1 MDYVPRRLTDE
12 IEAALRRQAAVALL
26 GPRQSGKTTLARRIA
41 GSRDAVYLDLELS
54 EDRRRL
60 EDVAGF
66 VRANEDR
73 LVVLDEIHRAPDLF
87 PELRGHI
94 DEGRRQGKGTGRF
107 LVLGSASAALLR
119 QSESLAGRIAYLDL
133 GPFDVLEIESD
144 ADSVTR
150 LWVRGGLPPSFLAE
164 SAEESL
170 RFRRDLIRA
179 YLERDFLQFR
189 PRAPA
194 LLLERLWTMLAHG
207 QGGMLNLARLA
218 GSLMLSAR
226 TVNAHL
232 DLLAGMLLVRRLRPR
247 HANVKKRLVRAPKVY
262 IRDSGL
268 THALLGLGD
277 FHSLVAH
284 PAVGASWEGFVIET
298 LLAAAPWM
306 TLPSYYRTSNGA
318 EVDLVLDLAGR
329 RRPWAIEIKR
339 GAAPKV
345 SRGFSIACGD
355 LDAERAFVVH
365 GGTHRYSMGDGVE
378 AINLPEMA
386 ALLRDCQTRPLRLG
400 DTRAT

>member
-1 MDYVPRRLTDE
+1 MDYVPRRLTGE
-12 IEAALRRQAAVALL
+12 IEAALGRQAAVALL

-41 GSRDAVYLDLELS
+41 DGRDAVYLDLELT

-66 VRANEDR
+66 VRAHEDR
-73 LVVLDEIHRAPDLF
+73 LVVLDEIHRAPELF

-94 DEGRRQGKGTGRF
+94 DEGRRKGKGTGRF
-107 LVLGSASAALLR
+107 LVLGSASTSLLR
-119 QSESLAGRIAYLDL
+119 QSESLAGRIAYVDL
-133 GPFDVLEIESD
+133 GPLDVLEIESD

-194 LLLERLWTMLAHG
+194 LLLERLWTMLAHS
-207 QGGMLNLARLA
+207 QGGTLNLARLA
-218 GSLMLSAR
+218 GSLMLSTK
-226 TVNAHL
+226 TVNAYL
-232 DLLAGMLLVRRLRPR
+232 DLLEGMLLLRRLRPR

-262 IRDSGL
+262 IRDCGL

-277 FHSLVAH
+277 FNSLAAH
-284 PAVGASWEGFVIET
+284 PVVGASWEGFVIET

-318 EVDLVLDLAGR
+318 EVNLVLDLPGR

-339 GAAPKV
+339 GSAPKV
-345 SRGFSIACGD
+345 SRGFAIARAD
-355 LDAERAFVVH
+355 LDAERAFVVY
-365 GGTHRYSMGDGVE
+365 GGRHRYPLGDGVE

-386 ALLRDCQTRPLRLG
+386 ALLRDW
-400 DTRAT
+400 

>member
-1 MDYVPRRLTDE
+1 MDYVPRRLTGE
-12 IEAALRRQAAVALL
+12 IEAELRRQAAVALL

-41 GSRDAVYLDLELS
+41 GGRDAVYLDLELT

-66 VRANEDR
+66 VRAHEDR
-73 LVVLDEIHRAPDLF
+73 LVVLDEIHRTPELF

-94 DEGRRQGKGTGRF
+94 DEGRRRGKGTGRF
-107 LVLGSASAALLR
+107 LVLGSASASLLR
-119 QSESLAGRIAYLDL
+119 QSESLAGRIAYVDL
-133 GPFDVLEIESD
+133 GPLDVLEVGSD

-150 LWVRGGLPPSFLAE
+150 LWVRGGLPPSFLAA
-164 SAEESL
+164 SDEESL

-194 LLLERLWTMLAHG
+194 LLLERLWTMLAHS
-207 QGGMLNLARLA
+207 QGGTLNLARLA
-218 GSLMLSAR
+218 GSLMLSTK
-226 TVNAHL
+226 TVNAYL
-232 DLLAGMLLVRRLRPR
+232 DLLEGMLLLRRLRPR

-262 IRDSGL
+262 IRDCGL

-277 FHSLVAH
+277 FHSLSAH
-284 PAVGASWEGFVIET
+284 PVVGASWEGFAIET
-298 LLAAAPWM
+298 LLSAAPWM

-318 EVDLVLDLAGR
+318 EVDLVLDLPG

-339 GAAPKV
+339 GSAPKV
-345 SRGFSIACGD
+345 SRGFAIARAD

-365 GGTHRYSMGDGVE
+365 GGAHRYPVGDGVE
-378 AINLPEMA
+378 AISLSEMA
-386 ALLRDCQTRPLRLG
+386 ALLRDW
-400 DTRAT
+400 

>member
-1 MDYVPRRLTDE
+1 MEYVPRRLTGE
-12 IEAALRRQAAVALL
+12 IEAELRRQAAVALL

-41 GSRDAVYLDLELS
+41 EGRDAVYLDLELT

-66 VRANEDR
+66 VRAHEDR
-73 LVVLDEIHRAPDLF
+73 LVVLDEIHRTPELF

-94 DEGRRQGKGTGRF
+94 DDGRRKGKGTGRF
-107 LVLGSASAALLR
+107 LVLGSASASLLR
-119 QSESLAGRIAYLDL
+119 QSESLAGRIAYVDL
-133 GPFDVLEIESD
+133 GPLDVLEVASD

-150 LWVRGGLPPSFLAE
+150 LWVRGGLPPSFLAGSE
-164 SAEESL
+164 EESL

-194 LLLERLWTMLAHG
+194 LLLERLWTMLAHS
-207 QGGMLNLARLA
+207 QGGALNLARLA

-226 TVNAHL
+226 TVNAYL
-232 DLLAGMLLVRRLRPR
+232 DLLEGMLLLRRLRPR
-247 HANVKKRLVRAPKVY
+247 HANVKKRLVRTPKVY

-277 FHSLVAH
+277 FHSLAAH
-284 PAVGASWEGFVIET
+284 PVVGTSWEGFVIET
-298 LLAAAPWM
+298 LLGTAPWM

-318 EVDLVLDLAGR
+318 EVDLVLDLPGR
-329 RRPWAIEIKR
+329 RSPWAIEIKR
-339 GAAPKV
+339 GSAPRV
-345 SRGFSIACGD
+345 SRGFAIARAD

-365 GGTHRYSMGDGVE
+365 GGTHRYSLGDGVE
-378 AINLPEMA
+378 AISLQEMA
-386 ALLRDCQTRPLRLG
+386 ALLRDW
-400 DTRAT
+400 

>member
-1 MDYVPRRLTDE
+1 MDYVPRRLTGE
-12 IEAALRRQAAVALL
+12 IETELRRQAAVALL

-41 GSRDAVYLDLELS
+41 GGRDAVYLDLELS

-66 VRANEDR
+66 VRAHEDR
-73 LVVLDEIHRAPDLF
+73 LVVLDEIHRTPELF

-94 DEGRRQGKGTGRF
+94 DEGRRKGKGTGRF
-107 LVLGSASAALLR
+107 LVLGSASASLLR
-119 QSESLAGRIAYLDL
+119 QSESLAGRIAYVDL
-133 GPFDVLEIESD
+133 GPLDVLEVGSD
-144 ADSVTR
+144 AEAVTR
-150 LWVRGGLPPSFLAE
+150 LWVRGGLPPSFLAG
-164 SAEESL
+164 SDEESL

-194 LLLERLWTMLAHG
+194 LLLERLWTMLAHS
-207 QGGMLNLARLA
+207 QGGTLNLARLA
-218 GSLMLSAR
+218 GSLMLSTK

-232 DLLAGMLLVRRLRPR
+232 DLLEGMLLVRRLRPR

-268 THALLGLGD
+268 THALLGLSD
-277 FHSLVAH
+277 FHSLAAH
-284 PAVGASWEGFVIET
+284 PAVGASWEGFAIET

-318 EVDLVLDLAGR
+318 EVDLVLDLPGR
-329 RRPWAIEIKR
+329 RDPWAIEIKR
-339 GAAPKV
+339 GSAPKV
-345 SRGFSIACGD
+345 SRGFANACAD
-355 LDAERAFVVH
+355 LGVERAFVVH
-365 GGTHRYSMGDGVE
+365 GGRHRYPKGDGVE
-378 AINLPEMA
+378 AISLPEMA
-386 ALLRDCQTRPLRLG
+386 ALLRDW
-400 DTRAT
+400 

>member
-1 MDYVPRRLTDE
+1 MDYIPRRLTGE

-41 GSRDAVYLDLELS
+41 ATCDSVYLDLELAD
-54 EDRRRL
+54 DRRRL

-66 VRANEDR
+66 VRAHEDR
-73 LVVLDEIHRAPDLF
+73 LVVLDEIHRAPELF

-94 DEGRRQGKGTGRF
+94 DEGRRKGKGTGRF

-133 GPFDVLEIESD
+133 GPLDVLEIEPD
-144 ADSVTR
+144 ADSVAR
-150 LWVRGGLPPSFLAE
+150 LWVRGGLPLSFLA
-164 SAEESL
+164 ADGEESR

-207 QGGMLNLARLA
+207 QGTTLNVARLA
-218 GSLMLSAR
+218 GSLMLSTK
-226 TVNAHL
+226 TVGAYL
-232 DLLAGMLLVRRLRPR
+232 DLLEGMLLVRRLRPR

-268 THALLGLGD
+268 THALLGIPD
-277 FHSLVAH
+277 FHALAAH
-284 PAVGASWEGFVIET
+284 PVVGASWEGFVIEN
-298 LLAAAPWM
+298 LLAATPWLA
-306 TLPSYYRTSNGA
+306 LPSYYRTSNGA
-318 EVDLVLDLAGR
+318 EVDLVLDLPGR
-329 RRPWAIEIKR
+329 SRPWAIEIKR
-339 GAAPKV
+339 GSAPRV
-345 SRGFSIACGD
+345 SRGFNIARTD
-355 LDAERAFVVH
+355 LDAERAFVVY
-365 GGTHRYSMGDGVE
+365 GGSHRFPMGDGVE
-378 AINLPEMA
+378 AISLREMA
-386 ALLRDCQTRPLRLG
+386 ALLRG
-400 DTRAT
+400 A

>member
-1 MDYVPRRLTDE
+1 MDYVPRRLTGE
-12 IEAALRRQAAVALL
+12 IEAELRRQAAVALL

-41 GSRDAVYLDLELS
+41 GGRDAVYLDLELS

-66 VRANEDR
+66 VRAHEDR
-73 LVVLDEIHRAPDLF
+73 LVVLDEIHRTPELF

-94 DEGRRQGKGTGRF
+94 DEGRRKGKGTGRF
-107 LVLGSASAALLR
+107 LVLGSASASLLR
-119 QSESLAGRIAYLDL
+119 QSESLAGRIAYVDL
-133 GPFDVLEIESD
+133 GPLDVLEVGSD
-144 ADSVTR
+144 AEAVTR
-150 LWVRGGLPPSFLAE
+150 LWVRGGLPPSFLAG
-164 SAEESL
+164 SDEESL

-194 LLLERLWTMLAHG
+194 LLLERLWTMLAHS
-207 QGGMLNLARLA
+207 QGGTLNLARLA
-218 GSLMLSAR
+218 GSLMLSTK

-232 DLLAGMLLVRRLRPR
+232 DLLEGMLLVRRLRPR

-268 THALLGLGD
+268 THALLGLSD
-277 FHSLVAH
+277 FHSLAAH
-284 PAVGASWEGFVIET
+284 PVVGASWEGFAIET

-318 EVDLVLDLAGR
+318 EVDLVLDLPGR
-329 RRPWAIEIKR
+329 RDPWAIEIKR
-339 GAAPKV
+339 GSAPKV
-345 SRGFSIACGD
+345 SRGFANACAD
-355 LDAERAFVVH
+355 LGVERALVVH
-365 GGTHRYSMGDGVE
+365 GGRHRYPKGDGVE
-378 AINLPEMA
+378 AISLPEMA
-386 ALLRDCQTRPLRLG
+386 ALLRDW
-400 DTRAT
+400 

>member
-1 MDYVPRRLTDE
+1 MEYVPRRLTGE

-41 GSRDAVYLDLELS
+41 EGRDAVYLDLELT

-66 VRANEDR
+66 VRAHEDR
-73 LVVLDEIHRAPDLF
+73 LVVLDEIHRTPELF

-94 DEGRRQGKGTGRF
+94 DDGRRKGKGTGRF
-107 LVLGSASAALLR
+107 LVLGSASASLLR
-119 QSESLAGRIAYLDL
+119 QSESLAGRIATVDL
-133 GPFDVLEIESD
+133 GPLDVLEVGSD

-150 LWVRGGLPPSFLAE
+150 LWVRGGLPPSFLAGSE
-164 SAEESL
+164 EESV

-194 LLLERLWTMLAHG
+194 LLLERLWTMLAHS
-207 QGGMLNLARLA
+207 QGGALHSARLA
-218 GSLMLSAR
+218 GSLMLSAK
-226 TVNAHL
+226 TVNAYL
-232 DLLAGMLLVRRLRPR
+232 DLLEGMLLLRRLRPR
-247 HANVKKRLVRAPKVY
+247 HANVKKRLVRTPKVY

-277 FHSLVAH
+277 FHSLAAH
-284 PAVGASWEGFVIET
+284 PVVGTSWEGFVIET

-318 EVDLVLDLAGR
+318 EVDLVLDLPGR
-329 RRPWAIEIKR
+329 RSPWAIEIKR
-339 GAAPKV
+339 GSAPRV
-345 SRGFSIACGD
+345 SRGFANARAD
-355 LDAERAFVVH
+355 LEAERAFVVH
-365 GGTHRYSMGDGVE
+365 GGTHRYSLGDGVE
-378 AINLPEMA
+378 AISLQEMA
-386 ALLRDCQTRPLRLG
+386 ALLREW
-400 DTRAT
+400 

>member
-1 MDYVPRRLTDE
+1 MDYVPRRVTGE
-12 IEAALRRQAAVALL
+12 IEAELRRQAAVALL

-41 GSRDAVYLDLELS
+41 GGRDAVYLDLELS

-66 VRANEDR
+66 VRAHEDR
-73 LVVLDEIHRAPDLF
+73 LVVLDEIHRTPELF

-94 DEGRRQGKGTGRF
+94 DEGRRKGKGTGRF
-107 LVLGSASAALLR
+107 LVLGSASASLLR
-119 QSESLAGRIAYLDL
+119 QSESLAGRIAYVDL
-133 GPFDVLEIESD
+133 GPLDVLEVGSD
-144 ADSVTR
+144 AEAVTR
-150 LWVRGGLPPSFLAE
+150 LWVRGGLPPSFLAG
-164 SAEESL
+164 SDEESL

-194 LLLERLWTMLAHG
+194 LLLERLWTMLAHS
-207 QGGMLNLARLA
+207 QGGTLNLARLA
-218 GSLMLSAR
+218 GSLMLSTK

-232 DLLAGMLLVRRLRPR
+232 DLLEGMLLVRRLRPR

-268 THALLGLGD
+268 THALLGLSD
-277 FHSLVAH
+277 FHSLAAH
-284 PAVGASWEGFVIET
+284 PAVGASWEGFAIET

-318 EVDLVLDLAGR
+318 EVDLVLDLPGR
-329 RRPWAIEIKR
+329 RDPWAIEIKR
-339 GAAPKV
+339 GSAPKV
-345 SRGFSIACGD
+345 SRGFANACAD
-355 LDAERAFVVH
+355 LGVERAFVVH
-365 GGTHRYSMGDGVE
+365 GGRHRYPKGDGVE
-378 AINLPEMA
+378 AISLPEMA
-386 ALLRDCQTRPLRLG
+386 ALLRDW
-400 DTRAT
+400 

>member
-1 MDYVPRRLTDE
+1 MDYVPRRLTGE
-12 IEAALRRQAAVALL
+12 IEAELRRQAAVALL

-41 GSRDAVYLDLELS
+41 GGRDAVYLDLELS

-66 VRANEDR
+66 VRAHEDR
-73 LVVLDEIHRAPDLF
+73 LVVLDEIHRTPELF

-94 DEGRRQGKGTGRF
+94 DEGRRKGKGTGRF
-107 LVLGSASAALLR
+107 LVLGSASASLLR
-119 QSESLAGRIAYLDL
+119 QSESLAGRIAYVDL
-133 GPFDVLEIESD
+133 GPLDVLEVGSD
-144 ADSVTR
+144 AEAVTR
-150 LWVRGGLPPSFLAE
+150 LWVRGGLPPSFLAG
-164 SAEESL
+164 SDEESL

-194 LLLERLWTMLAHG
+194 LLLERLWTMLAHS
-207 QGGMLNLARLA
+207 QGGTLNLARLA
-218 GSLMLSAR
+218 GSLMLSTK

-232 DLLAGMLLVRRLRPR
+232 DLLEGMLLVRRLRPR

-268 THALLGLGD
+268 THALLGLSD
-277 FHSLVAH
+277 FHSLAAH
-284 PAVGASWEGFVIET
+284 PAVGASWEGFAIET

-318 EVDLVLDLAGR
+318 EVDLVLDLPGR
-329 RRPWAIEIKR
+329 RDPWAIEIKR
-339 GAAPKV
+339 GSAPKV
-345 SRGFSIACGD
+345 SRGFANARAD
-355 LDAERAFVVH
+355 LGVERAFVVH
-365 GGTHRYSMGDGVE
+365 GGRHRYPKGDGVE
-378 AINLPEMA
+378 AISLPEMA
-386 ALLRDCQTRPLRLG
+386 ALLRDW
-400 DTRAT
+400 

>member
-1 MDYVPRRLTDE
+1 MDYVPRRLTGE

-41 GSRDAVYLDLELS
+41 DGRDAVYLDLELT

-66 VRANEDR
+66 VRAHEDR
-73 LVVLDEIHRAPDLF
+73 LVVLDEIHRTPELF

-94 DEGRRQGKGTGRF
+94 DEGRRKGKGTGRF
-107 LVLGSASAALLR
+107 LVLGSASPSLLR
-119 QSESLAGRIAYLDL
+119 QSESLAGRIAHVDL
-133 GPFDVLEIESD
+133 GPLDVLEVGSD
-144 ADSVTR
+144 ADSGTR
-150 LWVRGGLPPSFLAE
+150 LWVRGGLPPSFLAASE
-164 SAEESL
+164 EESL

-194 LLLERLWTMLAHG
+194 LLLERLWTMFAHD
-207 QGGMLNLARLA
+207 QGGTLNLARLA
-218 GSLMLSAR
+218 GSLMLSTK
-226 TVNAHL
+226 TVNAYL
-232 DLLAGMLLVRRLRPR
+232 DLLEGMLLLRRLRPR

-277 FHSLVAH
+277 FHSLAAH
-284 PAVGASWEGFVIET
+284 PVVGASWEGFAIET
-298 LLAAAPWM
+298 LLSAAPWM

-318 EVDLVLDLAGR
+318 EVDLVLDLPGR

-339 GAAPKV
+339 GSAPRV
-345 SRGFSIACGD
+345 SRGFAIARAD

-365 GGTHRYSMGDGVE
+365 GGTHRYPLGDGVE
-378 AINLPEMA
+378 AISLQEMA
-386 ALLRDCQTRPLRLG
+386 ALLRDW
-400 DTRAT
+400 

>member
-1 MDYVPRRLTDE
+1 MDYVPRRLTGE
-12 IEAALRRQAAVALL
+12 IEAELRRQAAVALL

-41 GSRDAVYLDLELS
+41 EGRDAVYLDLELT

-66 VRANEDR
+66 VRAHEDR
-73 LVVLDEIHRAPDLF
+73 LVVLDEIHRTPELF

-94 DEGRRQGKGTGRF
+94 DDGRRKGKGTGRF
-107 LVLGSASAALLR
+107 LVLGSASASLLR
-119 QSESLAGRIAYLDL
+119 QSESLAGRIATVDL
-133 GPFDVLEIESD
+133 GPFDVLEVASD

-150 LWVRGGLPPSFLAE
+150 LWVRGGLPPSFLAGSE
-164 SAEESL
+164 EESL

-194 LLLERLWTMLAHG
+194 LLLERLWTMLAHS
-207 QGGMLNLARLA
+207 QGGALNLARLA

-226 TVNAHL
+226 TVNAYL
-232 DLLAGMLLVRRLRPR
+232 DLLEGMLLLRRLRPR
-247 HANVKKRLVRAPKVY
+247 HANVKKRLVRTPKVY

-277 FHSLVAH
+277 FHSLAAH
-284 PAVGASWEGFVIET
+284 PVVGTSWEGFVIET
-298 LLAAAPWM
+298 LLATAPWM

-318 EVDLVLDLAGR
+318 EVDLVLDLPGR
-329 RRPWAIEIKR
+329 RSPWAIEIKR
-339 GAAPKV
+339 GSAPRV
-345 SRGFSIACGD
+345 SRGFAIARAD

-365 GGTHRYSMGDGVE
+365 GGTHRYSLGDGVE
-378 AINLPEMA
+378 AISLQEMA
-386 ALLRDCQTRPLRLG
+386 ALLRDW
-400 DTRAT
+400 